1 MCDARKTA
9 YLFSEVFSR
18 NSIQPNS
25 LRMTTRSSDCHSTA
39 IAMTTHLNALLVLKQ
54 SIIDFVL
61 KRRNE
66 KKKSRGCKP
75 ASVFR

>member
-1 MCDARKTA
+1 MCDAQKMA

-25 LRMTTRSSDCHSTA
+25 LIMIVHSNDCHSTA
-39 IAMTTHLNALLVLKQ
+39 IAMATFLNALLVLKQ
-54 SIIDFVL
+54 SKNDFVL
-61 KRRNE
+61 ERRND
-66 KKKSRGCKP
+66 KKKSRGCNP